1 LISGKTIL
9 WNDFIAA
16 GITQLKDICYEVKTG
31 FLPDNAIVEM
41 VTNVNCFDVHILK
54 STNLLF
60 MFTLMSITIF
70 SVLVYI
76 LVCIV

>member
-9 WNDFIAA
+9 WNDFITA

-41 VTNVNCFDVHILK
+41 V
-54 STNLLF
+54 
-60 MFTLMSITIF
+60 SIDF
-70 SVLVYI
+70 GS
-76 LVCIV
+76 